1 MGIILSITAAA
12 NYLQPNVSIT
22 MREPL
27 EYGYT
32 LNDSDSII
40 DDLIIDFVKKGYTT
54 TRVNLRKNPEID
66 DNNIICVYEKNQ
78 EIEYEDY
85 NEQWVK
91 VYINKETNEVG
102 YIYSKYISA
111 EIINFTEYALPNN
124 SGFKSYM
131 PYKAIT
137 SKNSPQYKLQLNAYT
152 SEDSGIR
159 MVNNRY
165 CVALGSYF
173 NCRIGQEFDLILENG
188 IVIPCIMA
196 DEKDDNDTDN
206 LNLFTKN
213 NGCATEFVVDS
224 SKLSSSI
231 KNMGDI
237 SYAYE
242 GWDSPVKT
250 IKVYD

>member
-159 MVNNRY
+159 MVNN
-165 CVALGSYF
+165 S
-173 NCRIGQEFDLILENG
+173 
-188 IVIPCIMA
+188 IVLLLARTLLP
-196 DEKDDNDTDN
+196 NWTR
-206 LNLFTKN
+206 
-213 NGCATEFVVDS
+213 V
-224 SKLSSSI
+224 
-231 KNMGDI
+231 
-237 SYAYE
+237 
-242 GWDSPVKT
+242 
-250 IKVYD
+250 